1 MRKAFSFYRSHYEQM
16 KLLNKTQTADLMI
29 GICEVQFLE
38 VNIDDISFKDKMT
51 QLVWT
56 GIKHGIKASVDG
68 YISKKGI
75 NPTPLA
81 RGLARGSENV
91 LNPLEQGEEKEK
103 EKEKEKGQ
111 YVFNFALKRK
121 TKYDNLPKEYQDN
134 LYGACMLIDGKENRY
149 NDFLVACRANGY
161 SYMHFPMAY
170 MKWDEAGDYKNFTT
184 KPIPTLGDEWKEVSL
199 GQGEVLA
206 VNTVTYETR
215 RGSIS

>member
-103 EKEKEKGQ
+103 EKEKEKEEVQ
-111 YVFNFALKRK
+111 YVESVKKWIDYRK
-121 TKYDNLPKEYQDN
+121 SIKKPLAPHSIEAIIKKHSLDATAFEASVNYSIE
-134 LYGACMLIDGKENRY
+134 
-149 NDFLVACRANGY
+149 NGY
-161 SYMHFPMAY
+161 QGLFEPKQQKSVNNQ
-170 MKWDEAGDYKNFTT
+170 KTTGDVIDDYFNKQ
-184 KPIPTLGDEWKEVSL
+184 I
-199 GQGEVLA
+199 QGEIIDA
-206 VNTVTYETR
+206 EIN
-215 RGSIS
+215 